1 MPNLST
7 LLVGLVVLAIF
18 VAIVARGI
26 YNRKQGKGG
35 CACGC
40 DQCPGRGLCH
50 PEELPVPF
58 RFWWPPQALIC
69 SSISP
74 MVMEWQSSTVTVVS

>member
-40 DQCPGRGLCH
+40 DQCPGRGLYH
-50 PEELPVPF
+50 PEES
-58 RFWWPPQALIC
+58 R
-69 SSISP
+69 
-74 MVMEWQSSTVTVVS
+74 